1 MKKYSKLWRNL
12 FSKYANT
19 GFTTKITNNFDQI
32 NEKTHTINYPEMTK
46 LLRDHNVLPGFITKE
61 ELGMLFRL

>member
-19 GFTTKITNNFDQI
+19 GFTTKITNNFD
-32 NEKTHTINYPEMTK
+32 
-46 LLRDHNVLPGFITKE
+46 
-61 ELGMLFRL
+61 